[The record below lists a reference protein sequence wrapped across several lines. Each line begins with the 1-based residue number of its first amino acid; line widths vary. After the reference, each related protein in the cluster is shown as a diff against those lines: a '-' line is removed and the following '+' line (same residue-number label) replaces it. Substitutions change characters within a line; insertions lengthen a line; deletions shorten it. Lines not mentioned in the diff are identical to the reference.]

1 MQRLLKLPK
10 PPDAVFAASDPI
22 AIGALQAAL
31 EANLN
36 LPGDFGLIGVGNHRY
51 GRFLRVPLSTMDQ
64 QRSQIGHL
72 AANLLFESMVKKRPR
87 SKSILTEPKL
97 VVRDSSNRGGLSE
110 RPTAVGDNK
119 RSVKHA
125 ARR

>member
-1 MQRLLKLPK
+1 
-10 PPDAVFAASDPI
+10 
-22 AIGALQAAL
+22 
-31 EANLN
+31 
-36 LPGDFGLIGVGNHRY
+36 
-51 GRFLRVPLSTMDQ
+51 MDQ

-72 AANLLFESMVKKRPR
+72 AANLLFELMEKKPSR

-97 VVRDSSNRGGLSE
+97 VVRDSTNRGGLSE